1 VIFLD
6 MILKAQGNKGE
17 INKQD
22 QPQPGELLQSKG
34 VSQQN
39 KKATYGNGGNICKPY
54 TDQGLI
60 FKICMEHTYIMK

>member
-1 VIFLD
+1 
-6 MILKAQGNKGE
+6 MILKAQGNKGK
-17 INKQD
+17 NKQVG
-22 QPQPGELLQSKG
+22 PHQPGELLQSKG

-60 FKICMEHTYIMK
+60 FKICMEHTHLDSK